1 MKEKFAIEKP
11 IIQAPMAGITTPKF
25 VAACCEAGV
34 LGSIGAGYLNG
45 EETLTFIQ
53 KVKQLTNKP
62 FSVNLFVQ
70 EEPSIDI
77 TVLQNAREALQPYY
91 EELGIPNIQ
100 SVVST
105 EVFDGQIQAIID
117 EEVKFVSFTFGIPNE
132 ATIAKLKDR
141 GIFLIG
147 TATTVKEAIAVE
159 KAGLDA
165 VVVQGKE
172 AGGHRG
178 SFTEPLELIKTTE
191 LLASVREKVTIP
203 LIASGGIMTS
213 EHVKEMLQL
222 GASHI
227 QVGTVLL
234 TAYECEA
241 SQAHKQAIL
250 NSKEAATTL
259 TKAFTGKYA
268 RGLKN
273 KFTEQLK
280 EAEVAPYPIQH
291 YLTLHIRKESA
302 KQNKPEYMSLW
313 MGENSYLAKEASV
326 KEIVEQLFN
335 Y

>member
-11 IIQAPMAGITTPKF
+11 IIQAPMAGITTPNF

-45 EETLTFIQ
+45 EQTRTFIQ
-53 KVKQLTNKP
+53 EVKQLTIKP

-70 EEPSIDI
+70 EDPSIDI
-77 TVLQNAREALQPYY
+77 TVLQNARESLQPFY

>member
-1 MKEKFAIEKP
+1 MTTDFTLPHE
-11 IIQAPMAGITTPKF
+11 IIQAPMAGITTPQF

-53 KVKQLTNKP
+53 EVKKLTNKP

-70 EEPSIDI
+70 EEPRIDI
-77 TVLQNAREALQPYY
+77 TVLQNAREALQPFY

-105 EVFDGQIQAIID
+105 EVFDGQIQAILD
-117 EEVKFVSFTFGIPNE
+117 EEVKIVSFTFGIPSA

-141 GIFLIG
+141 GILLIG
-147 TATTVKEAIAVE
+147 TATSVKEAIAVE

-178 SFTEPLELIKTTE
+178 SFTEPLELITTAE
-191 LLASVREKVTIP
+191 LLTSVQEKVSIP
-203 LIASGGIMTS
+203 LIASGGIMTA
-213 EHVKEMLQL
+213 EQVKEMLKL
-222 GASHI
+222 GASYV
-227 QVGTVLL
+227 QVGTILL

-250 NSKEAATTL
+250 NSKEEATTL

-280 EAEVAPYPIQH
+280 EAKIAPYPIQH
-291 YLTLHIRKESA
+291 YLTIHIRKESA

-326 KEIVEQLFN
+326 KEIVEQL
-335 Y
+335 YD